1 MARLLKAMRS
11 MQSIITVISKSINNF
26 VYLALL
32 LIFFIFIYSL
42 LGMQTYGS
50 YMDYGEGPPRL
61 NFDTFNS
68 AFVTVFVVL
77 TMENWF
83 VVLYD
88 CLRTEQVN
96 QVITII
102 YLVSWIFIGNF
113 ILLNLFLAILL
124 ESFSDCETDE
134 AELTPD
140 EMI

>member
-1 MARLLKAMRS
+1 
-11 MQSIITVISKSINNF
+11 
-26 VYLALL
+26 
-32 LIFFIFIYSL
+32 
-42 LGMQTYGS
+42 
-50 YMDYGEGPPRL
+50 MDYGDGPPRL

-124 ESFSDCETDE
+124 ESFSDCETDDT
-134 AELTPD
+134 ELTPD
-140 EMI
+140 EMIQAVKAEKEKLSTLEGEHLIRQLITNKAQQL